1 MAEEF
6 DTIEPI
12 TDSSVSIK
20 NNGALPMN
28 KNTRL
33 GIIALALAGLAGL
46 GYFAYTANRA
56 PASGPGAPAG
66 GAAAKPGGGA
76 PGGFALAVEVA
87 KIAAADFSDEAS
99 AVGNLKSNES
109 VVMRP
114 ETAGRIAA
122 VNFKDGAIVAKGAVL
137 VTLDA
142 AVQEAELQQARA
154 NLALARSN
162 HKRNQELLEKKFV
175 TAQALDNS
183 AATLKVQEAAVQ
195 LAEAKVG
202 RMRIKAP
209 FTGMVGL
216 RNVSVG
222 DYVKEGQDLIN
233 IEDIGTLRVDFK
245 LPETYLGRVIKGQ
258 LVEVSTDALP
268 GEQFTA
274 VLDAVDPMVDQN
286 GRAIS
291 SRARL
296 DNATGKLRPGMFVRV
311 RLLFGDRKNVLMA
324 PEQAIV
330 PGAQPTVFKVVDG
343 KAVTAKVKLGVR
355 RAAQVEVVDG
365 LVAGDV
371 VVTAGQLKL
380 RDGAAVRAI
389 GEGGVGAQPAGGMD
403 GMSGMAPAKAA
414 EAK

>member
-1 MAEEF
+1 M
-6 DTIEPI
+6 
-12 TDSSVSIK
+12 K
-20 NNGALPMN
+20 

-46 GYFAYTANRA
+46 GYYAYTANRA
-56 PASGPGAPAG
+56 PAATPGAPAG
-66 GAAAKPGGGA
+66 GAAAKPAGGA
-76 PGGFALAVEVA
+76 PGGFAMAVEVA

-114 ETAGRIAA
+114 ETPGRIAA
-122 VNFKDGAIVAKGAVL
+122 VNFKDGSIVGKGAVL

-154 NLALARSN
+154 NLALAQSN

-209 FTGMVGL
+209 FNGMVGL

-245 LPETYLGRVIKGQ
+245 LPETYLGRVVKGQ
-258 LVEVSTDALP
+258 VVEVSTDALP
-268 GEQFTA
+268 GEQFKA

-286 GRAIS
+286 GRSIS

-296 DNATGKLRPGMFVRV
+296 DNASGRLRPGMFVRV

-343 KAVTAKVKLGVR
+343 NALVTKVKLGVR
-355 RAAQVEVVDG
+355 RAAQVEIIDG
-365 LVAGDV
+365 LAAGDV

-380 RDGAAVRAI
+380 RDGAPVRAI
-389 GEGGVGAQPAGGMD
+389 GEGAPAAPPGAGME

>member
-1 MAEEF
+1 M
-6 DTIEPI
+6 
-12 TDSSVSIK
+12 K
-20 NNGALPMN
+20 

-33 GIIALALAGLAGL
+33 GIIALAFTGLAGL
-46 GYFAYTANRA
+46 GYYAYTANRA
-56 PASGPGAPAG
+56 PAAVPGAPAG
-66 GAAAKPGGGA
+66 GAPAKPGGGA

-122 VNFKDGAIVAKGAVL
+122 VNFKDGAIVGKGAVL
-137 VTLDA
+137 VSLDA
-142 AVQEAELQQARA
+142 AIPEAELQQARA

-195 LAEAKVG
+195 LGEAKVG

-209 FTGMVGL
+209 FNGMVGL

-233 IEDIGTLRVDFK
+233 IEDIGTLRVDFR
-245 LPETYLGRVIKGQ
+245 LPETYLGRIIKGQ
-258 LVEVSTDALP
+258 TVEVSTDALP
-268 GEQFTA
+268 GEQFKA
-274 VLDAVDPMVDQN
+274 VLDAIDPMVDQN

-296 DNATGKLRPGMFVRV
+296 DNASGKLRPGMFVRV
-311 RLLFGDRKNVLMA
+311 RLLFGERKNVLMV

-343 KAVTAKVKLGVR
+343 KAVTTKVKLGVR

-365 LVAGDV
+365 LAVGDV

-380 RDGAAVRAI
+380 RDGAPVRAI
-389 GEGGVGAQPAGGMD
+389 GEGGAAAQPTSGMAGME

>member
-1 MAEEF
+1 
-6 DTIEPI
+6 
-12 TDSSVSIK
+12 
-20 NNGALPMN
+20 MN

-33 GIIALALAGLAGL
+33 GIVAVALAGLAGL
-46 GYFAYTANRA
+46 GYYAYTANRA
-56 PASGPGAPAG
+56 PAAAPGAPAG
-66 GAAAKPGGGA
+66 GAAAKPAGGA
-76 PGGFALAVEVA
+76 PGGFAMAVEVA
-87 KIAAADFSDEAS
+87 KIAAADFSDEAG

-114 ETAGRIAA
+114 ETPGRIAA
-122 VNFKDGAIVAKGAVL
+122 VNFKDGAIVGKGAVL

-154 NLALARSN
+154 NLALAQSN

-209 FTGMVGL
+209 FNGMVGL

-245 LPETYLGRVIKGQ
+245 LPETYLGRVVKGQ
-258 LVEVSTDALP
+258 IVEVSTDALP
-268 GEQFTA
+268 GEQFKA

-296 DNATGKLRPGMFVRV
+296 DNATGRLRPGMFVRV
-311 RLLFGDRKNVLMA
+311 RLLFGERKNVLMA

-343 KAVTAKVKLGVR
+343 KAVVTKVRLGVR
-355 RAAQVEVVDG
+355 RAAQVEIIDG
-365 LVAGDV
+365 LAAGDI

-380 RDGAAVRAI
+380 RDGALVRAI
-389 GEGGVGAQPAGGMD
+389 GEGGAAAQPAAGMD
-403 GMSGMAPAKAA
+403 GMSGMAPAKVA

>member
-1 MAEEF
+1 M
-6 DTIEPI
+6 
-12 TDSSVSIK
+12 
-20 NNGALPMN
+20 NG
-28 KNTRL
+28 KRRL
-33 GIIALALAGLAGL
+33 GIIILALAGLL
-46 GYFAYTANRA
+46 GIGYYAYTANRA
-56 PASGPGAPAG
+56 PAASP
-66 GAAAKPGGGA
+66 AAAGNDAGSKAPGGP
-76 PGGFALAVEVA
+76 PGGFAIAVEVA

-114 ETAGRIAA
+114 ETPGRIAA
-122 VNFKDGAIVAKGAVL
+122 VNFKDGAIVGKGAVL
-137 VTLDA
+137 LTLDA

-154 NLALARSN
+154 NLALAQSN

-209 FTGMVGL
+209 FNGMVGL

-233 IEDIGTLRVDFK
+233 IEDIGTLRVDFR
-245 LPETYLGRVIKGQ
+245 LPETYLGRIIKGQ
-258 LVEVSTDALP
+258 TVEVSTDALP
-268 GEQFTA
+268 GEQFKA

-296 DNATGKLRPGMFVRV
+296 DNASGRLRPGMFVRV

-330 PGAQPTVFKVVDG
+330 PGAQPSVFKVVDG
-343 KAVTAKVKLGVR
+343 KAVTTKVKLGVR
-355 RAAQVEVVDG
+355 RAAQVEIIDG
-365 LVAGDV
+365 LAAGDV

-380 RDGAAVRAI
+380 RDGAPVRAI
-389 GEGGVGAQPAGGMD
+389 GDGAPAVGMSGME
-403 GMSGMAPAKAA
+403 GMSGMAPAKTA